1 LGCDQ
6 KEHTNQILAMIVSI
20 YADSKKQTD
29 KLIEDIKKQLIKRKY
44 KVDALVIKLGT
55 APKNSK
61 NPYINASYDTH
72 SRYKYLNQLNK
83 YVGANN
89 VLLVQGQIIDT
100 ILREA
105 KNLKNTDE
113 IPKYTQWLMNSEFVS
128 YSLPQVDLCV
138 ITSENNTV
146 KEITKT
152 LSKLPEL
159 NNKILLSKN
168 TSKIVETIIKPKKK
182 THHSKLNLYECLQIR
197 ANHAELPIVIQDA
210 SKAKMANKDLDKLRE
225 KYIAKLGIN
234 SYGAFISLPLS
245 TITNISK
252 INNNLPKTHN
262 YSTEKVVEAIAK
274 ESFYPKNDQKIK
286 PTFLN
291 EIEFTAFVGKIYNA
305 QLDLIGLNKRRR
317 LLETVVNNI
326 DGNNIG
332 TTPFYNFEGKI
343 SYYDFLLLTNII
355 TLNAEWEIP
364 SAKYGFVDVGDE
376 AESNSLEEIF
386 DQSTF
391 IISTSKNNNPISSL
405 LLGHINY
412 FYLNL
417 DLTNTIKLL
426 KKGNKLKGS
435 EYLSK
440 YISELINDFSNRFP
454 VLFETIKS

>member
-1 LGCDQ
+1 
-6 KEHTNQILAMIVSI
+6 MIVSI

-83 YVGANN
+83 YIGANN

-113 IPKYTQWLMNSEFVS
+113 IPKYTQWLMNSEFIS

-138 ITSENNTV
+138 IASENNTF

-159 NNKILLSKN
+159 NNIILLSKN
-168 TSKIVETIIKPKKK
+168 TSKIVETIIKPKKN

-197 ANHAELPIVIQDA
+197 ANNEELPIVIQDA
-210 SKAKMANKDLDKLRE
+210 SKAKMANKDLEKLRE

>member
-1 LGCDQ
+1 MGCDQ

-274 ESFYPKNDQKIK
+274 ESFYPKNDQIIK

-391 IISTSKNNNPISSL
+391 IISTSKINNPIGSL

-417 DLTNTIKLL
+417 DLNNTIKLL

-440 YISELINDFSNRFP
+440 FISELINDFSNKFP
-454 VLFETIKS
+454 VLYETIKS